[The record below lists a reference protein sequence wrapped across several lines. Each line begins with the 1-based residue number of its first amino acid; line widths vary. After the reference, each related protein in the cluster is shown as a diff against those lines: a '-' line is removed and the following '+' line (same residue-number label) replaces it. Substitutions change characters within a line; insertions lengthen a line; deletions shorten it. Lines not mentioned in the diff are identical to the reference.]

1 MGLQNAGRRIGDRRN
16 NDIIRKAAWLG
27 VSLDWEETMALE
39 KNAGLSAEKMPKHVA
54 IIMDGNG
61 RWAKKRGLPRKAGHK
76 AGAET
81 LEKIISAARELGL
94 AHLTVYA
101 FSTENWK
108 RSQEEVDAI
117 MNLLRQYLKNY
128 FKKFI
133 KDDVRMDVIGDI
145 SRLDADIQE
154 QILEIERLSKD
165 KTGLFVHIAL
175 NYGGRDE
182 LRRAMA
188 KLVQEAVEGRLTA
201 GEITEE
207 KISSFLDTAGTPDP
221 ELVIRTSGEER
232 ISNFLLW
239 QSAYSEFYFCDTLWP
254 DFKREELEKAIFSYQ
269 NRERRFGGR

>member
-1 MGLQNAGRRIGDRRN
+1 
-16 NDIIRKAAWLG
+16 
-27 VSLDWEETMALE
+27 MALE
-39 KNAGLSAEKMPKHVA
+39 KDAGRFPLSAEKMPKHIA

-94 AHLTVYA
+94 EHLTVYA

-145 SRLDADIQE
+145 NRLDADIQK
-154 QILEIERLSKD
+154 QIMEIEQLSKE

-182 LRRAMA
+182 LRRAMTKMA
-188 KLVQEAVEGRLTA
+188 QEAVEGRLLPEEMTEDCIA
-201 GEITEE
+201 GY
-207 KISSFLDTAGTPDP
+207 LDTAGTPDP

-239 QSAYSEFYFCDTLWP
+239 QAAYSEFYFCDTLWP
-254 DFKREELEKAIFSYQ
+254 DFTKTELEKAVFAYQ

>member
-1 MGLQNAGRRIGDRRN
+1 
-16 NDIIRKAAWLG
+16 
-27 VSLDWEETMALE
+27 MALE
-39 KNAGLSAEKMPKHVA
+39 KKITAERMPEHIA

-81 LEKIISAARELGL
+81 LEKIISASRELGL

-188 KLVQEAVEGRLTA
+188 RMAREAAA
-201 GEITEE
+201 GHLPAEEITEE
-207 KISSFLDTAGTPDP
+207 KISAFLDTAGTPDP

-254 DFKREELEKAIFSYQ
+254 DFTKEELEKAIFSYQ

>member
-1 MGLQNAGRRIGDRRN
+1 
-16 NDIIRKAAWLG
+16 
-27 VSLDWEETMALE
+27 MALE
-39 KNAGLSAEKMPKHVA
+39 KDAGRFPLSAEKMPKHIA

-94 AHLTVYA
+94 EHLTVYA

-133 KDDVRMDVIGDI
+133 KDDVRMNVIGDI
-145 SRLDADIQE
+145 NRLDADIQK
-154 QILEIERLSKD
+154 QIMEIEQLSKE

-182 LRRAMA
+182 LRRAMTKMA
-188 KLVQEAVEGRLTA
+188 QEVVEGRLLPEEMTEDCIA
-201 GEITEE
+201 GY
-207 KISSFLDTAGTPDP
+207 LDTAGTPAP

-239 QSAYSEFYFCDTLWP
+239 QAAYSEFYFCDTLWP
-254 DFKREELEKAIFSYQ
+254 DFTKTELEKAVFAYQ